1 MADLPITQKN
11 HSGLKKPVYHASTQV
26 PIAIKKAK
34 RGGGNNIKRSNKK
47 RY

>member
-1 MADLPITQKN
+1 MADLPITKKN
-11 HSGLKKPVYHASTQV
+11 HSGLQKPIYPASTQV